1 MRSAK
6 NGFDLLRHSMFQS
19 QAAQKKNGRRQSATG
34 ANRNM
39 RPLARRGETIKKTS
53 RNFEIFPK
61 LPPLK
66 NARNKKS
73 TAPDSPPR
81 ETEKSPKKLLTKFRR
96 DRRLATS
103 KLVTIVQ

>member
-66 NARNKKS
+66 NARNKNQPRRLPAAGNRKKS
-73 TAPDSPPR
+73 EKVIDKIPPR
-81 ETEKSPKKLLTKFRR
+81 
-96 DRRLATS
+96 
-103 KLVTIVQ
+103 

>member
-1 MRSAK
+1 MHSAK

-39 RPLARRGETIKKTS
+39 RPLARRGETIKKTI

-66 NARNKKS
+66 NARNKNQ
-73 TAPDSPPR
+73 PR
-81 ETEKSPKKLLTKFRR
+81 RIPRRGKPKKVRK
-96 DRRLATS
+96 S
-103 KLVTIVQ
+103 Y